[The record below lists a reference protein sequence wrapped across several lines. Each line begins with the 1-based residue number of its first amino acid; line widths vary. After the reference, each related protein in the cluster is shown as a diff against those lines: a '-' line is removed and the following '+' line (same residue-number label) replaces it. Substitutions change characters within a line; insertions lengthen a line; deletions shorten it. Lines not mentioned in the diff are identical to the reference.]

1 MSNLL
6 SREQRSNGAGSLL
19 ARPFTDFWGFDPFRN
34 LSAGIEI
41 ARTEAGYTVEMA
53 VPGFKPEEIDI
64 RLEDGLLTVSGKN
77 EKRTVSR
84 TFSLPEDV
92 DEDRIEAK
100 VEHGMLTLNVPLLP
114 KAQPKKIE
122 IKVH

>member
-6 SREQRSNGAGSLL
+6 SREQRSNGGLL
-19 ARPFTDFWGFDPFRN
+19 ARPFADFWGLDPFRS
-34 LSAGIEI
+34 LSTGVEI
-41 ARTEAGYTVEMA
+41 ARTEAGYTVELA

-122 IKVH
+122 IKVN